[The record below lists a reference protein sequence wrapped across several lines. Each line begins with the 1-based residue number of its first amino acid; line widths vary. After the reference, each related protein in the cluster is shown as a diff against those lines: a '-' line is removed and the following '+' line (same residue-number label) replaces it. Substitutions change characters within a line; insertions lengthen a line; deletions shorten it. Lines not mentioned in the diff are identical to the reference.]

1 MIILSGRDGVCNP
14 VANVSCEATA
24 FGTAA
29 NPFGLFKEEHA
40 GNELTCPPHNDGE
53 EFCPFPSSGLHLPSL
68 GSGFRHPCTE

>member
-29 NPFGLFKEEHA
+29 NPFGLFKEEYA
-40 GNELTCPPHNDGE
+40 GGELTCPRITTAKNSARSQAPAYIYR
-53 EFCPFPSSGLHLPSL
+53 P
-68 GSGFRHPCTE
+68 